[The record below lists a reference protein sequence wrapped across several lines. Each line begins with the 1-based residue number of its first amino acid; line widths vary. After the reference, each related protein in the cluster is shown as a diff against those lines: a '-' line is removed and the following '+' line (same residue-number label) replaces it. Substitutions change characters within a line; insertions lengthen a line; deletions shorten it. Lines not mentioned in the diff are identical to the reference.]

1 MRGRT
6 TLVIRWT
13 AWGLGLGLI
22 ALLIHRVGLATVRD
36 ELARVGPKIVWMFA
50 AYAAGTALGA
60 VPWRQLMPDAARP
73 TWGAVVSSRFAASGI
88 NAVLPFFGAGEAGR
102 LLWIERRFWPAG
114 VAALIVDRLLFV
126 MAGAFILVA
135 GVIAALRIP
144 SLPRLY
150 DWSGG
155 LIAAVIL
162 LGPVVLALIGARGR
176 LMGRLARAVRFL
188 RRNGGHSPAV
198 PSALEPEGVDP
209 RDEALRAVLA
219 GSKKRLG
226 AALAT
231 HVGSRLLLAAEIY
244 AGLRVLGVHAT
255 PGETLVFVAVP
266 IALSVV
272 GTFVPGQIGLQETVQ
287 AFVA

>member
-1 MRGRT
+1 
-6 TLVIRWT
+6 
-13 AWGLGLGLI
+13 
-22 ALLIHRVGLATVRD
+22 
-36 ELARVGPKIVWMFA
+36 
-50 AYAAGTALGA
+50 
-60 VPWRQLMPDAARP
+60 
-73 TWGAVVSSRFAASGI
+73 
-88 NAVLPFFGAGEAGR
+88 
-102 LLWIERRFWPAG
+102 
-114 VAALIVDRLLFV
+114 

-144 SLPRLY
+144 ALPRLY

-287 AFVA
+287 AFVAAALGMEPTTGLTLVLLCRARQLVFVPLSAVLLHIVPRQRTDPHREGATDP